1 MNKTKYPTPIDRAI
15 KLDPSQVI
23 MSKMDSDGTIEYA
36 NDYFMEICGYEVF
49 ELMGK
54 SVDVLRHPDMPEVIV
69 KLIWERLNKGKNI
82 HALVKNIAKD
92 GSFYWMLTNFKTKY
106 NKDGSIQSHYANRKA
121 APNDAIFQ
129 IEKLYK
135 ILLGIEKGK
144 GSEIAEKYFQGLLE
158 EKQQTYDEF
167 ILGVLNV
174 PENSLKAYF
183 KDVLVVDKPT

>member
-1 MNKTKYPTPIDRAI
+1 
-15 KLDPSQVI
+15 
-23 MSKMDSDGTIEYA
+23 
-36 NDYFMEICGYEVF
+36 
-49 ELMGK
+49 
-54 SVDVLRHPDMPEVIV
+54 
-69 KLIWERLNKGKNI
+69 
-82 HALVKNIAKD
+82 
-92 GSFYWMLTNFKTKY
+92 MLTNFKTKH
-106 NKDGSIQSHYANRKA
+106 NEDGSIQSHYANRKA